1 MEPSKKVRDAIET
14 LSQEELGYEI
24 ERGKDSRFSR
34 ARPYMQKSFDQ
45 LEDEKEAQG
54 RTEDRAD
61 RTKDRRIQFLVVIAI
76 LLAGLIPLCTSD

>member
-34 ARPYMQKSFDQ
+34 ARPYMQKRFDQ